1 MLLFFL
7 YLIWKKWLVF
17 SSWNS
22 QMCSFFS
29 LSTLKRFILFTTH
42 FQWSYMDMFLWS
54 IRKVHKIQTI
64 QRLFRE
70 DMIKWGKKRPKL
82 LSQSIKPWWKQQY
95 HRIEINDLFFV
106 SNCCGVYWYGNAW
119 VWENVRSYVKW
130 VFKPYTISSRLKYRH
145 CIVSNTDTMIFLSL
159 FNYCNIST

>member
-70 DMIKWGKKRPKL
+70 DMIKWGKKRPKV
-82 LSQSIKPWWKQQY
+82 LSQRIKPWWKQQY
-95 HRIEINDLFFV
+95 HRIEINDLFSFPIV
-106 SNCCGVYWYGNAW
+106 VVYIDRATLEFEKTFAAMLNEFSSHIPYRV
-119 VWENVRSYVKW
+119 VW
-130 VFKPYTISSRLKYRH
+130 
-145 CIVSNTDTMIFLSL
+145 NTDTV
-159 FNYCNIST
+159 